1 MTKQQKKK
9 KKNVEADLAKYRL
22 QNGDN
27 DYCESQ
33 CSVGEAVMLHLHRI
47 RGDDEGGERYDD
59 SEELQHSVEVEP
71 EGRMSGS
78 GSDVGAHTTG
88 DR

>member
-1 MTKQQKKK
+1 
-9 KKNVEADLAKYRL
+9 
-22 QNGDN
+22 
-27 DYCESQ
+27 
-33 CSVGEAVMLHLHRI
+33 VGEAVMLHLHRI